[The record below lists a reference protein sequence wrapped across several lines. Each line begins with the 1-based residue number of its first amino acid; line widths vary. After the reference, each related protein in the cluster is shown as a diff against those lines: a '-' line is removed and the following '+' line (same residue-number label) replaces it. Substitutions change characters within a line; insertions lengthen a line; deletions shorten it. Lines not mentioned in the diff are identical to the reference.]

1 MKIIAIVMLLFFLTI
16 ATNVFMDMGIGL
28 RNSQLLINQL
38 NPFWAMGAGEYIMVI
53 FLFGIIIGQPIYY
66 NMKNKAKNED
76 GSN

>member
-1 MKIIAIVMLLFFLTI
+1 MKIVGIVMLLFLFSI
-16 ATNVFMDMGIGL
+16 ATNVFMDMGIGM

-38 NPFWAMGAGEYIMVI
+38 YPFWAMGAGEYIMLI

-66 NMKNKAKNED
+66 SMKNKAKNED